1 MKLEEFNKQN
11 REKAEQDLFKCCGS
25 KAWVKKTMEIFP
37 FNSVEDLKISSDRN
51 WFSCKKED
59 WLEAFS
65 HHPKIGNQSGADK
78 KHSSTEEWAK
88 EEQSAVKDAGQII
101 LSELEKANQS
111 YENKFGFIFI
121 VCATGKTANEMLKLL
136 NERLN
141 NEPDKE
147 LHIAINEQNKIT
159 HLRID
164 KLLS

>member
-1 MKLEEFNKQN
+1 M
-11 REKAEQDLFKCCGS
+11 LFRS
-25 KAWVKKTMEIFP
+25 
-37 FNSVEDLKISSDRN
+37 
-51 WFSCKKED
+51 SCKKED

-65 HHPKIGNQSGADK
+65 HHPKIGNQSVADK
-78 KHSSTEEWAK
+78 KHSSTSEWAK
-88 EEQSAVKDAGQII
+88 QEQSAVKDAGQII